1 MSFAYSVG
9 YDPERKGLLF
19 TGWMSNVKTPEKVLL
34 EFDPKNDDEFDETGF
49 SPDNVRYEL
58 SEWHERE
65 NGQRYVEKFIPF
77 SDLKGWDARPGSTIG
92 MGVLAYAT
100 CADTNGEFRA
110 ACGIGFGRWKGGRLH
125 LSARRPGS
133 KVVMSVDSGR
143 HKAECRVETKPQN
156 LSLAFTPEKTG
167 NVNFSI
173 SPEWSGVGRVAG
185 LTLKGAT
192 WVGAAPVVPTDVVNG
207 GKTLFG
213 RIAVTAGV
221 PVEINAVITVREE
234 WRGDF

>member
-1 MSFAYSVG
+1 M
-9 YDPERKGLLF
+9 
-19 TGWMSNVKTPEKVLL
+19 
-34 EFDPKNDDEFDETGF
+34 
-49 SPDNVRYEL
+49 
-58 SEWHERE
+58 
-65 NGQRYVEKFIPF
+65 EKFIPF
-77 SDLKGWDARPGSTIG
+77 SELTGWDARPGSTMG

-110 ACGIGFGRWKGGRLH
+110 ACGIGFGRWRRGRLH

-143 HKAECRVETKPQN
+143 HKADCRVEAKPQN

-173 SPEWSGVGRVAG
+173 APEWAGVGRVAG

-192 WVGAAPVVPTDVVNG
+192 WAGAAPAVPADVVNG
-207 GKTLFG
+207 GKTISG
-213 RIAVTAGV
+213 YIAVTAGV

-234 WRGDF
+234 WPLTR

>member
-1 MSFAYSVG
+1 MEA
-9 YDPERKGLLF
+9 
-19 TGWMSNVKTPEKVLL
+19 
-34 EFDPKNDDEFDETGF
+34 
-49 SPDNVRYEL
+49 
-58 SEWHERE
+58 
-65 NGQRYVEKFIPF
+65 
-77 SDLKGWDARPGSTIG
+77 
-92 MGVLAYAT
+92 
-100 CADTNGEFRA
+100 
-110 ACGIGFGRWKGGRLH
+110 
-125 LSARRPGS
+125 
-133 KVVMSVDSGR
+133 
-143 HKAECRVETKPQN
+143 KPQN

-192 WVGAAPVVPTDVVNG
+192 WVGAAPVVPMDVVNG
-207 GKTLFG
+207 GKTLSG